1 MKVVGAVV
9 GALVAT
15 AIGMVVWVGV
25 GMAGYEVGFIAWGI
39 GFAAGLG
46 ATVGAGQDD
55 TALNGVLAA
64 LIAVLGIVGA
74 KYITISMAVDRE
86 LSGVAAELDFTIGE
100 SEMIGREVDAILEA
114 EGKDSSEVYDESFE
128 NGYPDKYWSRAK
140 EAWMARSA
148 EERQAKTEQLQ
159 AEMEQFQEMMA
170 NSIGDSAKST
180 AFKESFG
187 PFDALW
193 FFLAAATAFR
203 VGSGAQDS

>member
-1 MKVVGAVV
+1 MKLAGAIV

-46 ATVGAGQDD
+46 ATVGAGQND
-55 TALNGVLAA
+55 TALNGILAA

-86 LSGVAAELDFTIGE
+86 LSGSAMDFDFAIGE
-100 SEMIGREVDAILEA
+100 SDMIGREADAIITA
-114 EGKDSSEVYDESFE
+114 DGKEPGEIYDENLE
-128 NGYPDKYWSRAK
+128 NGYPDEYWNRAT

-148 EERQAKTEQLQ
+148 EERETMTQQSQ
-159 AEMEQFQEMMA
+159 AEMEEFQELMTG
-170 NSIGDSAKST
+170 SIGESVKSA
-180 AFKESFG
+180 AFKESFS

-203 VGSGAQDS
+203 VGSGAQD